1 VKRAGRPFD
10 SSRRRR
16 WWSGALPLLMAATVA
31 CSGCSLVYARG
42 PQTSASP
49 SPPEPCTSTN
59 VHAIADTVLASVFFT
74 ALVGGT
80 IALIDGT
87 QKHGGW
93 NGFGEDLIGLG
104 LIGTGFVGTA
114 IFTPSAVVGYNRA
127 AACRAWEAMPSPLPP
142 PRSTN
147 GTTQGSFLELG
158 DRLRPSLR
166 APLYSP
172 SGSRGSE
179 GARNPE

>member
-1 VKRAGRPFD
+1 
-10 SSRRRR
+10 
-16 WWSGALPLLMAATVA
+16 MAATVA
-31 CSGCSLVYARG
+31 CSGCSLVYTRG
-42 PQTSASP
+42 PQTGASP
-49 SPPEPCTSTN
+49 SPPEPCTSSN
-59 VHAIADTVLASVFFT
+59 GYAIADTVLA
-74 ALVGGT
+74 ALSFAAAVGGT
-80 IALIDGT
+80 ILVIDSTKCPHPGT
-87 QKHGGW
+87 CEFGGL
-93 NGFGEDLIGLG
+93 GEGVTGLG
-104 LIGTGFVGTA
+104 LLGAGLVSTA

-147 GTTQGSFLELG
+147 ETTQGSFLELG